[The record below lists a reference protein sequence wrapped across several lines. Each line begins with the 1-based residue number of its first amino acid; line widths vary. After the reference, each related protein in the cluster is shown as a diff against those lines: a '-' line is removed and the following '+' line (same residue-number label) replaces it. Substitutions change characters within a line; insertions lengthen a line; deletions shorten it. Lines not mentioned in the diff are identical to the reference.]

1 MSISGLIEQHVL
13 ARPEAIALTY
23 GAPGAGG
30 TSLGYR
36 ELSLAANRLAAHLVA
51 RGVRPGDRVATVLP
65 AGPELVTAWL
75 AVLRAGASY
84 VALDPGARPG
94 LPGGPVRAVV
104 TSGRRAAE
112 YAGLGAE
119 VVALDAEAGQ
129 IAARP
134 GALPGVA
141 AQAQAQAQE
150 SAYLREVL
158 ALAGPDGPLRVR
170 PGEGVGQ
177 VAAPDEDTA
186 SLEVWA
192 ALTAGARLV
201 GLDADT
207 VADPGRL
214 EAALREGEV
223 SVLLLPGA
231 DFERTA
237 RERPA
242 AFDPLHTLAFGGPA
256 ACDPQLLRQVLHR
269 AGSAPRLLHLYGTPA
284 AWHEAAAPD
293 AVCAGAPP
301 ATPPGTPVQEIVRDL
316 FAEAAGVPRSAVHAD
331 SDFFRLGGG
340 PAAAARLL
348 ARTREVLDADPGGG
362 ALGRAPTPALFAALV
377 GDGPAAA
384 TGPGRAAAAGSAV
397 LPLRL
402 RGPLDT
408 DALDEALK
416 DLGRR
421 HEALRNSRLG
431 SAGTRLRSLAAA
443 EHLLELM
450 LPGDAVDLW
459 SHAPLAA
466 ELALAYGARARGDA
480 PRWPTAAPQG
490 AQRALFGDAEPT
502 AVPGSGPYA
511 GDAEA
516 GHLAFALDAGLHAQ
530 LAALAAEQ
538 GVTLFM
544 LVHAALAALL
554 TRLGAGPVVT
564 VAAPVPAR
572 DSAALRRAVGPYG
585 RVLAL
590 SVDASGDP
598 AFTELLRRVR
608 AADLAAYRDGEA
620 ALALPG
626 GVALTVLQ
634 ETAGAFAAGALT
646 VEAAEPRLPSPTAS
660 LGLTLTERHDPEGEP
675 AGIAGAAAFPY
686 EAIGE
691 AAAASL
697 TRQLVAVL
705 EAAVET
711 PDSALSRLRLLPG
724 AEPVDAVGLWSGVG
738 RELPAVPAQSV
749 ASLFAEQVA
758 RTPGAAAL
766 GGMDYAELDARSD
779 LLAHVLLEHEAGPG
793 TCVVTAIASPTGFAV
808 AALAVAKAGAACMPL
823 DPALGLPAAVWPA
836 VLLLDEAADRALAPV
851 PRAVRLVRAAAAD
864 QLPAGSSWPVRAA
877 DRTRPLDPDAP
888 VLLAHTAHA
897 TIPTAA
903 TIAIGGERLSAAA
916 AGPGPAADA
925 AWLVPGYP
933 DAEAALGLLRAL
945 VGGARVHLPGPA
957 LTHGAPHEVLQWL
970 REQGASVVLGPADD
984 ALVALARA
992 QDTALTVSSGWPE
1005 GRLLVERTPG
1015 GRTRPA
1021 PGYRAYVLDA
1031 QLRPVAAGAVGALYI
1046 GGVGVAQGYAGLPGA
1061 TGERFLPDPLAGPGD
1076 AAARMWRTG
1085 HAARVDEDG
1094 SLHVLDH
1101 PCADDPFADEFATFV
1116 VVADGAGHRALWPAR
1131 VPLVAGWHETHS
1143 EDVYEL
1149 CLDHLN
1155 DHLNDRF

>member
-23 GAPGAGG
+23 GSPGAGG
-30 TSLGYR
+30 VSLGYR
-36 ELSLAANRLAAHLVA
+36 ELGLGANRLAAHLAA
-51 RGVRPGDRVATVLP
+51 RGVRPGDRVATALP

-84 VALDPGARPG
+84 VALDPDGRPG
-94 LPGGPVRAVV
+94 LPGGGAVRAVV
-104 TSGRRAAE
+104 TSGQRAAG
-112 YAGLGAE
+112 YTGLGAE

-134 GALPGVA
+134 GALPDA
-141 AQAQAQAQE
+141 PAQAHAQE
-150 SAYLREVL
+150 SAYLRDVL
-158 ALAGPDGPLRVR
+158 ALVGPDGPLRVR

-177 VAAPDEDTA
+177 AAAPEEETA
-186 SLEVWA
+186 SLEAWA

-201 GLDADT
+201 GLDAGT

-214 EAALREGEV
+214 EAALREGGV
-223 SVLLLPGA
+223 DVLLLAGA

-242 AFDPLHTLAFGGPA
+242 AFGPLHTLAFGGPA
-256 ACDPQLLRQVLHR
+256 ACDPQLLGQVLHR
-269 AGSAPRLLHLYGTPA
+269 AGPAPRLLHLYGTPA

-301 ATPPGTPVQEIVRDL
+301 AAPPGTPVQEIVRDL

-340 PAAAARLL
+340 PAAAPRLL
-348 ARTREVLDADPGGG
+348 ARIREVLDADPGGG
-362 ALGRAPTPALFAALV
+362 ALDRAPTPARFAALL

-408 DALDEALK
+408 DALDRALK

-431 SAGTRLRSLAAA
+431 SAGTRLRSLAPA
-443 EHLLELM
+443 EHVLELT

-466 ELALAYGARARGDA
+466 GLALAYGARARGEV
-480 PRWPTAAPQG
+480 PRWATAAPEG

-502 AVPGSGPYA
+502 AVPGSGPYG
-511 GDAEA
+511 GDADS
-516 GHLAFALDAGLHAQ
+516 GDLAFALDAGLHARLTE
-530 LAALAAEQ
+530 LAAGQ

-608 AADLAAYRDGEA
+608 TADLAAYRDAEA

-634 ETAGAFAAGALT
+634 ETAGVHAAGALT
-646 VEAAEPRLPSPTAS
+646 VEAAEPRLPSPPAA
-660 LGLTLTERHDPEGEP
+660 LALTLTERYGPAGAP
-675 AGIAGAAAFPY
+675 AGIAGTAAFPY

-697 TRQLVAVL
+697 TRRLVAVL
-705 EAAVET
+705 EAAVEA

-724 AEPVDAVGLWSGVG
+724 AEPVDAVGLWSGAG
-738 RELPAVPAQSV
+738 RELPAGPARSV

-808 AALAVAKAGAACMPL
+808 AALAVAKAGAACMPV

-836 VLLLDEAADRALAPV
+836 VLLLDEAADRVLAPV

-864 QLPAGSSWPVRAA
+864 QLPAGSKWPVRAA
-877 DRTRPLDPDAP
+877 DRTRPLDPGAP

-916 AGPGPAADA
+916 GEGPAADA

-945 VGGARVHLPGPA
+945 VSGARVHLPGPA

-984 ALVALARA
+984 VLVALARA

-1076 AAARMWRTG
+1076 ASARMWRTG
-1085 HAARVDEDG
+1085 HAGRVDEDG
-1094 SLHVLDH
+1094 SLHILDH

-1131 VPLVAGWHETHS
+1131 VPLVDGWHETHA

-1155 DHLNDRF
+1155 DQLNDRF